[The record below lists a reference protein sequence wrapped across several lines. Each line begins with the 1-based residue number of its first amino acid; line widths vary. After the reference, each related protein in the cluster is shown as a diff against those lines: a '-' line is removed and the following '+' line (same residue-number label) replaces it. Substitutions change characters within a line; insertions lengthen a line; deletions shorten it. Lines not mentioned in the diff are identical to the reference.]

1 MRRLS
6 VVIMFLCAAAVFT
19 YNIALAEEQMPVS
32 PAIQIGLDETIQ
44 RALDTS
50 EEIKIKNNQVMRT
63 QGAYQEVRSGML
75 PHISAQ
81 SSWTNNMEYPLTA
94 DKTDYA
100 MDGGISA
107 SQVLWSF
114 GKVMYAVNSAKK
126 AVDASRLSRDAGRQ
140 DVIYAAKL
148 SYYSTLLARNT
159 LAITEKSYA
168 NVLENKELMTKR
180 SYGGRSPKYEILRM
194 SAEVASRVPTV
205 NEARTEFD
213 TATETLRKMI
223 NADPDSQVNL
233 VGEFSDKYEEFD
245 YKALV
250 IIMREREPSLKSL
263 RVGMESADEQLKS
276 RYAGFLPTLSAFSS
290 LSRSGGSNQHRVLR
304 DNEMDRY
311 ASVGLRVDIPLW
323 EGGLK
328 EAQLAQAQADKEIAV
343 LKSRQAD
350 KELLLQLKKAY
361 LEYQQ
366 YKGNLAANI
375 EAVNLSEESFKQSQE
390 MFASGQIDLTDLNDA
405 ELLLTNQRLNK
416 EMTLFNIN
424 VTLAKIEKLIAGER
438 NEGPV
443 NEKP

>member
-1 MRRLS
+1 
-6 VVIMFLCAAAVFT
+6 MFLCAAAVFICD
-19 YNIALAEEQMPVS
+19 IAQAEEHLPVS
-32 PAIQIGLDETIQ
+32 PALRIGLAETIQ

-50 EEIKIKNNQVMRT
+50 EEISIKSNQVIKT

-81 SSWTNNMEYPLTA
+81 SSWTDNMNYPSAA

-114 GKVMYAVNSAKK
+114 GKVMYAVNAAKK
-126 AVDASRLSRDAGRQ
+126 AIDASRFNREAGRQ

-148 SYYSTLLARNT
+148 SYYSTLLSRNT
-159 LAITEKSYA
+159 LSITERSYA
-168 NVLENKELMTKR
+168 NVLESKELMTKR
-180 SYGGRSPKYEILRM
+180 SYGGRSSKYEILRM
-194 SAEVASRVPTV
+194 NAEVASRVPTV

-213 TATETLRKMI
+213 TATETLKKLI
-223 NADPDSQVNL
+223 NVDPDSRVDL

-250 IIMREREPSLKSL
+250 IAMREREPSLKSL
-263 RVGMESADEQLKS
+263 RVGIESADEQVKS
-276 RYAGFLPTLSAFSS
+276 RYAGFLPTLSAVSS
-290 LSRSGGSNQHRVLR
+290 LSRSGGSNQHRFLR

-311 ASVGLRVDIPLW
+311 ASVGFRVDIPLW

-350 KELLLQLKKAY
+350 KELLLELKKAY

-366 YKGNLAANI
+366 YKSNLSANI
-375 EAVNLSEESFKQSQE
+375 EAVNLADESFKQSQE

-424 VTLAKIEKLIAGER
+424 ITLAKIEKLIAGQYNER
-438 NEGPV
+438 PV
-443 NEKP
+443 DAQS